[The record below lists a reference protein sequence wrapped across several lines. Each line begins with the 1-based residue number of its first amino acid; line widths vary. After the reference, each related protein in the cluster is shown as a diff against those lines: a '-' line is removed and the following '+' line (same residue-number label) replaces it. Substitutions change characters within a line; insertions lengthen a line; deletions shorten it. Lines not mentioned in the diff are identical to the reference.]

1 MGRLRA
7 DAKTREHIRKKKQ
20 QEEMERKAKR
30 NLQIL
35 KWGAVLLLGAG
46 FITICFQASK
56 EVRRNRTLYTGEIL
70 WDELK
75 VDKDLI
81 STEGIEKIDGTI
93 GFDAYLNE
101 RRAQEVES
109 INKIKPVVTDAMYK
123 NMMDGLDSQY
133 YYDSVQ
139 ADYNIICTS
148 ISDLVEESQWIKAL
162 YDAYEKD
169 IGIGSYDTTECLGL
183 AEGEKTCDLKEI
195 IQTYTTGELKEYLM
209 DAHDKWESLT
219 NYRKEKV
226 DITDSY
232 MELLYQDSIVTDVTT
247 IKNLEGDV
255 YVVGKDLYDKGPD
268 KITKSMTDGK
278 IQSVLFTENT
288 KDSALEQLKLYND
301 INYFDGDFK
310 LVTADTI
317 TALFAGD
324 ATVDNVEYLGENLTE
339 SELVEALKNKEQL
352 AENNEGTVEL
362 GDLAKALSEKS
373 GGTSDIATPSVA
385 DAKENAQMSTLNGY
399 VPLTFSLTGYD
410 ERDVYYIFFKVNDI
424 EHDMGKVETYNSMK
438 PILEERAKAV
448 EAQKDISA
456 IISAEMN
463 DLQITDA
470 ETLREYFPE
479 FAITDA
485 EYNAQL
491 EKLEGGN
498 SSVSEIVKGAEEQS
512 NEQSGQANG
521 QEEEVTEQATD
532 TDTDVDQ

>member
-226 DITDSY
+226 DIADSY

-352 AENNEGTVEL
+352 AENNEGTV

-385 DAKENAQMSTLNGY
+385 DAEENAQMATLNGY

-410 ERDVYYIFFKVNDI
+410 ERDVYYIFFKVSDI

-498 SSVSEIVKGAEEQS
+498 SSVSEIVKGAEEQA
-512 NEQSGQANG
+512 EEADG
-521 QEEEVTEQATD
+521 QEEEAAEQATN

>member
-7 DAKTREHIRKKKQ
+7 DAKTRELARKKKQ
-20 QEEMERKAKR
+20 QEEMLRRYKR
-30 NLQIL
+30 NVKIL
-35 KWGAVLLLGAG
+35 KWGTALLLGAS
-46 FITICFQASK
+46 FITICFAASK
-56 EVRRNRTLYTGEIL
+56 EIRRSKTLYTGEIL
-70 WDELK
+70 WEDLK
-75 VDKDLI
+75 VDEELVSSD
-81 STEGIEKIDGTI
+81 GIEKIDGTI
-93 GFDAYLNE
+93 GFDAYLKY
-101 RRAQEVES
+101 RMQKEVES
-109 INKIKPVVTDAMYK
+109 INKIKPVIPNAMYE
-123 NMMDGLDSQY
+123 NMMEGLESQY

-148 ISDLVEESQWIKAL
+148 VSDLVEESQWIKAL

-169 IGIGSYDTTECLGL
+169 IGIGSYNTTECLGL
-183 AEGEKTCDLKEI
+183 AEGIKTCDLKNI
-195 IQTYTTGELKEYLM
+195 IQTYTTGELQEYLM

-219 NYRKEKV
+219 NYRMGKV

-232 MELLYQDSIVTDVTT
+232 MELLYQDSIVTDVST
-247 IKNLEGDV
+247 IKNLEGEV
-255 YVVGKDLYDKGPD
+255 FVVGTDLYAKGPD
-268 KITKSMTDGK
+268 KILKSLDGGK
-278 IQSVLFTENT
+278 LQKKLFTENT
-288 KDSALEQLKLYND
+288 VDSALEELKLYND

-310 LVTADTI
+310 LITADTI

-385 DAKENAQMSTLNGY
+385 DAEENAQMTTLNGY

-410 ERDVYYIFFKVNDI
+410 EKDVYYIFFKINEI

-438 PILEERAKAV
+438 PLLETRSKAV

-485 EYNAQL
+485 EYEAQL
-491 EKLEGGN
+491 KELEGD
-498 SSVSEIVKGAEEQS
+498 SASVYDIVDGVNNKASEETLDA
-512 NEQSGQANG
+512 
-521 QEEEVTEQATD
+521 EQASENE
-532 TDTDVDQ
+532 